1 MTWLCFLHLSRLHRH
16 SKDAHVS
23 HFSSNFKLSS
33 SRWAL
38 NSSSSEAGS
47 LLVRRPRAILPSRS
61 CCSSC
66 ASCSTTSALVS
77 RLLILSVAMVCHFG
91 RDEERQFACA
101 VPKWCENR
109 VFPTKNAGKAQMAL
123 VSIRSPWR
131 SVLQG
136 LTFTLI
142 LDDLMDRTLG
152 KSLLE

>member
-1 MTWLCFLHLSRLHRH
+1 VLDPTRRYRASWAARQLGAAPKWWAESCLVTWFVLHLSRLHRH

-47 LLVRRPRAILPSRS
+47 LLVRRPRDILPSRS

-109 VFPTKNAGKAQMAL
+109 VFPTKNARPK
-123 VSIRSPWR
+123 
-131 SVLQG
+131 
-136 LTFTLI
+136 
-142 LDDLMDRTLG
+142 
-152 KSLLE
+152 